1 MGRIGIYGGTFNPPH
16 TGHMLALREFAEKLQ
31 LDRVLLIPDRVPPH
45 KEMPEGS
52 PDGQTRL
59 RLCQLAAEG
68 LPFVEVSD
76 LELHREGRSY
86 TVDTVRELAALYP
99 DDERIF
105 LMGTDMFLSFDR
117 WYKPE
122 EIVRYVSLGMANRQT
137 PSETEKSEILAQKEK
152 LEQEMGATVYLT
164 ENDLIEISSSAVR
177 LLLRYGAGAEVL
189 PEPVYREILRLNLYR
204 AADDLRCLSEERL
217 REEIRSLHKPRRLP
231 HVEGCCELSVHLA
244 EKWGADPNA
253 AARAAL
259 LHDCTKIL
267 SASEQLILCRRYGI
281 LLDDFDRQNE
291 SLLHAK
297 TGAAVAAQ
305 IFGETPEVCE
315 AIRWHTTGKAGMTK
329 LQKILYL
336 ADMIEKT
343 RSYPGVEELRKLAE
357 SDLEEAVLQAL
368 QRTVAFVREGGKPLH
383 PDSLRAME
391 YELER
396 KQQSNALRDQ
406 NEVDV

>member
-52 PDGQTRL
+52 PDAMTRL
-59 RLCQLAAEG
+59 RLCRLAAED

-76 LELHREGRSY
+76 LELRREGRSY

-105 LMGTDMFLSFDR
+105 LMGTDMFLSFHT
-117 WYKPE
+117 WYRPE
-122 EIVRYVSLGMANRQT
+122 EIVRYVSLGMADRLM
-137 PSETEKSEILAQKEK
+137 PSAEEQAAIAAQKEK
-152 LEQEMGATVYLT
+152 LEREMGATVYLVK
-164 ENDLIEISSSAVR
+164 NDVIEISSSAVR

-189 PEPVYREILRLNLYR
+189 PEAVCEEIMRLNLYR
-204 AADDLRCLSEERL
+204 AADDLRGLSEERL

-231 HVEGCCELSVHLA
+231 HVEGCRELAVHLA
-244 EKWGADPNA
+244 EKWGADPEA

-267 SASEQLILCRRYGI
+267 SGSEQLILCRRYGI
-281 LLDDFDRQNE
+281 LLDDFDERNE

-297 TGAAVAAQ
+297 TGAAVAEH
-305 IFGETPEVCE
+305 IFGETPEVCA

-343 RSYPGVEELRKLAE
+343 RSYPGVDELRQLAE
-357 SDLEEAVLQAL
+357 DDLDEAVLQAL
-368 QRTVAFVREGGKPLH
+368 QRTVAFVREGGRTLH
-383 PDSLRAME
+383 PDSLQAME
-391 YELER
+391 FER
-396 KQQSNALRDQ
+396 ERNQQSAALRDSK
-406 NEVDV
+406 